1 MIEPPNCHDQDG
13 YWCCDDLK
21 RPLTN
26 RKGDSVQ
33 SEDVVAFIYVW
44 NQGSLD
50 CFDFPEGDS
59 RSKASPNCHDKDG
72 YWCCDDL
79 KGEVTNRDG
88 EEVNLKSCSSF
99 LGPCTRSVLDCK
111 DIPQWGKVTYLNHL
125 SNPEEM
131 SGRLTFWYFIMLLV
145 IPIAWTFSIVICV
158 CQCEDDG
165 YGSVFVTM
173 CLMFLQILIAASM
186 PYWIQLILV
195 LSELVFL
202 VWGCTLDPR
211 RTVKRERAEKHTI
224 DRQGLITRL
233 GAQAGNA
240 RDMDLIRW
248 AYEELTPNGRDSV
261 TTMTELDALIKRG
274 RERRQK
280 KQEQIEEDRK
290 FH

>member
-1 MIEPPNCHDQDG
+1 MG
-13 YWCCDDLK
+13 
-21 RPLTN
+21 
-26 RKGDSVQ
+26 
-33 SEDVVAFIYVW
+33 
-44 NQGSLD
+44 
-50 CFDFPEGDS
+50 
-59 RSKASPNCHDKDG
+59 
-72 YWCCDDL
+72 
-79 KGEVTNRDG
+79 
-88 EEVNLKSCSSF
+88 
-99 LGPCTRSVLDCK
+99 
-111 DIPQWGKVTYLNHL
+111 
-125 SNPEEM
+125 
-131 SGRLTFWYFIMLLV
+131 
-145 IPIAWTFSIVICV
+145 
-158 CQCEDDG
+158 
-165 YGSVFVTM
+165 
-173 CLMFLQILIAASM
+173 LMFLQILIAASM